1 METFEESG
9 WELLEEVREH
19 EEEDEGQEHEDET
32 EEDDAEGE
40 GEGEGE
46 EQDGEGEEQDDDE
59 TNWGRY
65 YNGDGEI
72 PQLSPQ
78 PSHVFLRMRMLTWT
92 TIEFAAA
99 SANTTSACP

>member
-1 METFEESG
+1 MGE
-9 WELLEEVREH
+9 WELLEEVQEH

-46 EQDGEGEEQDDDE
+46 EQDGEGEEQDNDE

-72 PQLSPQ
+72 QQRSPRT
-78 PSHVFLRMRMLTWT
+78 FFRDGDADRDD
-92 TIEFAAA
+92 
-99 SANTTSACP
+99 N